1 MAQQAPTIALPNVES
16 SFLEVLRY
24 NVLYHLKVDGVE
36 SVREELKRQRGWYS
50 NIDGWSALQRELD
63 DLILEYAQSQ
73 SSVVLAPS
81 VPIWTNRIMK
91 KYYDGHP
98 IDFDMLHDII
108 GDCFVSNLEYKYDW
122 LALWRI
128 LYDLTLLEDIHLTS
142 FSKQMNEWYPG
153 AAEPCT
159 DDAMNNYSNPYLGIT
174 PHDRWTEEAFR
185 LHQTKKQSL
194 NGFWRLKN
202 LCDMLEK
209 QLDFRAFLRK

>member
-63 DLILEYAQSQ
+63 DIILQFTNSQ
-73 SSVVLAPS
+73 GSALPAHS
-81 VPIWTNRIMK
+81 VPIWSNHIMK
-91 KYYDGHP
+91 KYYDGIP
-98 IDFDMLHDII
+98 INFKLLHDII
-108 GDCFVSNLEYKYDW
+108 EKCFVINLEYKYDW

-159 DDAMNNYSNPYLGIT
+159 DDAMNNYSSPYLGVT

-209 QLDFRAFLRK
+209 KLDFRAFLRK